1 MIMDSLPPGP
11 MLAVLA
17 FLIAAAGLFAG
28 FLWGTNNRKVLR
40 AEVPQTRHTPAQQ
53 DDELSASRPQLLS
66 GIHALDNI
74 TVNDILIPRSEVE
87 GLNLDDSIEDLIE
100 QLRQTKRTRLPVFHN
115 DINQV
120 EAILN
125 TRHVQHLL
133 TDASLTKE
141 ALLAVCTEPYFVPE
155 STPLQL
161 QLLNFHKQQRRLGVV
176 VDEYGEVLGIVTLED
191 ILEEIVSEFEDEQ
204 NIDNPLIDPLPDGRF
219 VVDGAVSVRELNKA
233 LGWHLPCDGPKTLNG
248 LVTEALE
255 TIPETTVCLKIGRYR
270 LEILETEEN
279 RVSRV
284 LIWHN
289 SVKLAV

>member
-11 MLAVLA
+11 MLAVFAL
-17 FLIAAAGLFAG
+17 LIAGAGLLAG
-28 FLWGTNNRKVLR
+28 FLLGRNSKKVLSTQ
-40 AEVPQTRHTPAQQ
+40 VPQTRHESSLQ
-53 DDELSASRPQLLS
+53 DDEQPSSRPQLLS

-125 TRHVQHLL
+125 TRHIQHMLP
-133 TDASLTKE
+133 DASLTKE
-141 ALLAVCTEPYFVPE
+141 AILAVCHEPYFIPE

-161 QLLNFHKQQRRLGVV
+161 QLLNFHKQQRRIGIV

-191 ILEEIVSEFEDEQ
+191 ILEEIVGEFEDEQ
-204 NIDNPLIDPLPDGRF
+204 NADNPHVEPLPDGRY
-219 VVDGAVSVRELNKA
+219 VVDGAASIRELNKT
-233 LGWHLPCDGPKTLNG
+233 LGWQLPCDGPKTLNG

-289 SVKLAV
+289 SVKPAA